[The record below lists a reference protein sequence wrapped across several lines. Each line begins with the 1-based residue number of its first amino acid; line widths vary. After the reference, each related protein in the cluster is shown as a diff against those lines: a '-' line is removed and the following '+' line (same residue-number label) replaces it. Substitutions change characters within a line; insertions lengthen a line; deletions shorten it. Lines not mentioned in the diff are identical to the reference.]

1 MQSVITMEKQTVLSI
16 YDDIAE
22 WFDSARNKSL
32 FERDCLDFLLS
43 YLSENPSI
51 LDLGCGTGEPI
62 AQYLISMG
70 CRITG
75 VDGSPHMI
83 SLCRNRFPDHEWI
96 LQDMRQFQSPETFD
110 AIIAWDSFFHLNRDD
125 QREMFTVFTKYCRP
139 QGILLFSSGSENEEA
154 WSPMFGHDT
163 AQMFHASLD
172 TDEYRALLEKYGF
185 VILKHKQS
193 DPACGGHT
201 YWIAQKI

>member
-1 MQSVITMEKQTVLSI
+1 MEKQTVLSI

-32 FERDCLDFLLS
+32 FERACLDFFLS
-43 YLSENPSI
+43 NLPENASV

-75 VDGSPHMI
+75 VDGSSRMI
-83 SLCRNRFPDHEWI
+83 SLCRERFPDHDWSM
-96 LQDMRQFQSPETFD
+96 QDMRQFQSSETFD
-110 AIIAWDSFFHLNRDD
+110 AIIAWDSFFHLNCDD

-139 QGILLFSSGSENEEA
+139 QGILLFSSGSEDGEA

-163 AQMFHASLD
+163 VQMFHASLD
-172 TDEYRALLEKYGF
+172 TDEYYALLENMDLSFLNIRSPIPLVEGT
-185 VILKHKQS
+185 LT
-193 DPACGGHT
+193 G
-201 YWIAQKI
+201 

>member
-1 MQSVITMEKQTVLSI
+1 MEKQTVLSI

-32 FERDCLDFLLS
+32 FERSCLDFLLS
-43 YLSENPSI
+43 HLPEKASV

-75 VDGSPHMI
+75 VDGSPNMI
-83 SLCRNRFPDHEWI
+83 SFCRNRFPDHEWI
-96 LQDMRQFQSPETFD
+96 LQDMRQFQSSETFD
-110 AIIAWDSFFHLNRDD
+110 GIIAWDSFFHLNRDD

-139 QGILLFSSGSENEEA
+139 KGILLFSSGLENGES
-154 WSPMFGHDT
+154 WSPMFGHDN
-163 AQMFHASLD
+163 ARMFHASLD
-172 TDEYRALLEKYGF
+172 TDEYRALLEKHGF
-185 VILKHKQS
+185 VILKHVQS
-193 DPACGGHT
+193 DLACGGHT

>member
-1 MQSVITMEKQTVLSI
+1 MEKQTVLSI
-16 YDDIAE
+16 YDDIAG
-22 WFDSARNKSL
+22 WFDSVRNKSL
-32 FERDCLDFLLS
+32 FERSWLDFLLS
-43 YLSENPSI
+43 HLPKNASA

-75 VDGSPHMI
+75 VDGSSRMI
-83 SLCRNRFPDHEWI
+83 SFCRKRFLDHDWI
-96 LQDMRQFQSPETFD
+96 VQDMRQFQSSETFD

-125 QREMFTVFTKYCRP
+125 QREMFTVFTKYCRS
-139 QGILLFSSGSENEEA
+139 QGILLFSSGWENGEA

-172 TDEYRALLEKYGF
+172 TDEYRVLLEKHGF
-185 VILKHKQS
+185 AILKHMQS

-201 YWIAQKI
+201 YWIAQKA